1 MSGDLYDDP
10 LAWSER
16 QAALLRRLAGGE
28 RLNEAVDWA
37 NVIEEIES
45 LGRSELQAVRSPL
58 SRALERLLKIHGWPD
73 GPVSHWRRE
82 ARAFLADADLQVS
95 PSMRQRLDLRDL
107 YERARQVIAADD
119 LDGKKPEALPDSCP
133 FEIEDLIVS
142 GRALPDIDLLIAKMA
157 GAR

>member
-45 LGRSELQAVRSPL
+45 VGRSELQAVRSLL
-58 SRALERLLKIHGWPD
+58 SRALEHLLKIHGWPD
-73 GPVSHWRRE
+73 GPVSHWKRE
-82 ARAFLADADLQVS
+82 ARAFLADANRQVS
-95 PSMRQRLDLRDL
+95 PSMWQRIDLPDL
-107 YERARQVIAADD
+107 YERARLLVTADD
-119 LDGKKPEALPDSCP
+119 LDGQPSRPPPALCP
-133 FEIEDLIVS
+133 FDIDDLIVS
-142 GRALPDIDLLIAKMA
+142 GKAPPDLDALLARLA
-157 GAR
+157 GSP